1 MKRRDFLKSIGSL
14 AFTPHIPA
22 LTLAGFS
29 SRALAAGPNYNAVNF
44 SAPSVLP
51 QVINIFL
58 YGGPSELAGNLT
70 NIADIEANSQ
80 NSYAAR
86 LGDEFL
92 RFTNDP
98 NGGQITQNGL
108 WNSAGGAEMEA
119 MLAANDMSIYR
130 TLMKRKDQTRSHRES
145 LFMSHKGALDIENS
159 PGVGTRLAAM
169 LYTHRN
175 ALASSS
181 LAGAIGG
188 RQQVSDFSNGLE
200 GLPLPFVS
208 FEGETTSYAVDP
220 GLSLP
225 LTLRGLTLDQNFDN
239 PYSRFIPNAGTDN
252 VLNNLVNSVVTQAER
267 NRFNKASDSF
277 ELRQTMEGLIGGL
290 QTSANAALPNDP
302 DNPTPTPLVYPNN
315 RFSARIRAAV
325 TLAIENPSSLYITVG
340 GGLGGWDDHNNGM
353 DQYPER
359 MQQLMQTL
367 QVAMKHIRASSGTT
381 PGGIT
386 RSTDNIVINM
396 FGDFG
401 RLVNLNG
408 SNGWDHANNQNLY
421 TFGGA
426 GVRSG
431 GAAAMGKIVGS
442 TQRAGRANT
451 NNQYTTP
458 TSGSY
463 EAEPMSVASSVYS
476 YFGAQNP
483 QVMTAD
489 PVLNPSGDAPINE
502 TIAGEATLF

>member
-1 MKRRDFLKSIGSL
+1 MQRREFIKSLGAL
-14 AFTPHIPA
+14 AFTPTIPA
-22 LTLAGFS
+22 LTLGGFS
-29 SRALAAGPNYNAVNF
+29 ARALAAGPNYNAVNF
-44 SAPSVLP
+44 VAPTVLP

-80 NSYAAR
+80 NSYASR
-86 LGDEFL
+86 IGDDFL
-92 RFTNDP
+92 RLTNDP
-98 NGGQITQNGL
+98 LGGQITQNGF
-108 WNSAGGAEMEA
+108 WNDAGGAEMEA
-119 MLAANDMSIYR
+119 MLATNDMSLYR
-130 TLMKRKDQTRSHRES
+130 TLMKRKDPTRSHRES

-175 ALASSS
+175 AVAGSALASGQLVSS
-181 LAGAIGG
+181 FSSGLA
-188 RQQVSDFSNGLE
+188 

-208 FEGETTSYAVDP
+208 FEGETTSFALDP
-220 GLSLP
+220 DLSLP
-225 LTLRGLTLDQNFDN
+225 LGLRGLTLDERFNN
-239 PYSRFIPNAGTDN
+239 PYSRSIPNATTDT
-252 VLNNLVNSVVTQAER
+252 VLNNLINSVVTQT
-267 NRFNKASDSF
+267 NRSRFSKASDGF

-302 DNPTPTPLVYPNN
+302 DNVTPTPLVYPNN
-315 RFSARIRAAV
+315 PFSARIRAAV

-353 DQYPER
+353 DKYPER
-359 MQQLMQTL
+359 MQQLMQTI
-367 QVAMKHIRASSGTT
+367 QVAMKHVRASSGTT
-381 PGGIT
+381 PGGVT
-386 RSTDNIVINM
+386 RNTDNIIINM

-426 GVRSG
+426 GVRAG
-431 GAAAMGKIVGS
+431 GAAALGKVVGA
-442 TQRAGRANT
+442 TQRTGTSNT

-458 TSGSY
+458 TTGSY
-463 EAEPMSVASSVYS
+463 EAEPMSVASSVYR
-476 YFGAQNP
+476 YFGAQNS
-483 QVMTAD
+483 QIMTAD
-489 PVLNPSGDAPINE
+489 AALNPTGDLPINE
-502 TIAGEATLF
+502 AVAAEPTLF